1 MLNDSI
7 QAKPLLKNLKIIA
20 FTHKQVNLKD
30 LGKLVI
36 SDELLEGYLLSLKNK
51 LGLSELFYVGTCNRV
66 EFVFTHQESL
76 NPAFVQEFVEALPIE
91 TDTVNLATQAVFYE
105 GVDALN
111 HLFRVSCSLES
122 LVVGEKEILAQLRQS
137 YEKCKALCFTGDY
150 LRLIMDQVVKTAKS
164 VYTDTQIA
172 CNPIS
177 VVSLAYRELCKI
189 NTFTNARVLVVGA
202 GETNQLIA
210 KYLQKHKYS
219 NFVVFNRTVS
229 KAQDLAKE
237 LNGEAYP
244 LEDLATYNKGFD
256 ILITCTSATEP
267 IITPEIY
274 THLLA
279 GDTDKKVVLDLAIPN
294 DTHPDVLVQNSVHF
308 IEVHGLQAVAERNKQ
323 ERYQELVNAE
333 KIIEQHLQDFQQI
346 LKQRR
351 VELAMRQVPERIK
364 EIKETAMNSVFA
376 ADIQNL
382 DPNSLL
388 VLEKVI
394 AYMEKKYIS
403 VPMVMAKEILV
414 DNC

>member
-1 MLNDSI
+1 M
-7 QAKPLLKNLKIIA
+7 
-20 FTHKQVNLKD
+20 
-30 LGKLVI
+30 I
-36 SDELLEGYLLSLKNK
+36 SDESLETFLLSLKNQ
-51 LGLSELFYVGTCNRV
+51 LSIPELFYIGTCNRV
-66 EFVFTHQESL
+66 EFVFTHEEAL
-76 NPAFVQEFVEALPIE
+76 TPAFVQSFVKALSIGPDATE
-91 TDTVNLATQAVFYE
+91 LASQASLYE
-105 GVDALN
+105 GLEALN

-137 YEKCKALCFTGDY
+137 YEKCKALGFTGDY

-177 VVSLAYRELCKI
+177 VVSLAYRELRKI
-189 NTFTNARVLVVGA
+189 NTFTNARVVLVGA

-219 NFVVFNRTVS
+219 NFVVFNRT
-229 KAQDLAKE
+229 LAKAEALAAE

-244 LEDLATYNKGFD
+244 LEDLAKYNKGFD
-256 ILITCTSATEP
+256 ILITCTSASEP

-274 THLLA
+274 TKLLA
-279 GDTDKKVVLDLAIPN
+279 GDTDKKVLVDLAIPN
-294 DTHPDVLVQNSVHF
+294 DTHPDVLLNNPVRF
-308 IEVHGLQAVAERNKQ
+308 IEVHGLQALADKNKQ
-323 ERYQELVNAE
+323 ERYHELVHAE
-333 KIIEQHLQDFQQI
+333 KIIDQHLEEFKHI

-376 ADIQNL
+376 NDIQNL
-382 DPNSLL
+382 DPNSLE